1 MSTTTDELVGLGD
14 TTLATPATVTDPA
27 GSLADVG
34 SDFGQLLLGV
44 GNAVAATQQK
54 LTENSADTTSALAN
68 TLIDVIAVQKVGY
81 DDDGNIRAA
90 EPIKEKMPV
99 ITYVSP
105 VYYEFPQVRVQG
117 RFVVSEFAAA
127 STSQNSGSS
136 SGFGVGVSMSLQ
148 RRAFPLGSSTSVSAS
163 GGFSSG
169 SQSTSISTQFDQ
181 ATAVGQMRMF
191 ARLTPREDV
200 GIPKPLRV
208 VVGPSITIIAADLQ
222 EGTEADG
229 TPFRTLSVLIQLR
242 KRNGEPIEGKS
253 LSIDTEGI
261 PWTFV
266 PDDAEVTNADGNI
279 EILLKRTFPQP
290 PDGAPPVDTTPKS
303 IVVSAIL
310 GSISNRT
317 TVTI

>member
-1 MSTTTDELVGLGD
+1 MSTTSDDLVGLGD
-14 TTLATPATVTDPA
+14 ATLAVPPVTTDPA
-27 GSLADVG
+27 ASLAEVG

-54 LTENSADTTSALAN
+54 LTENSADTTSKLAN
-68 TLIDVIAVQKVGY
+68 TLVDVIAVQQTGY
-81 DDDGNIRAA
+81 DDNGNIRASI
-90 EPIKEKMPV
+90 PIKEKMPV
-99 ITYVSP
+99 ITFVSP

-127 STSQNSGSS
+127 GSSQTNGSS
-136 SGFGVGVSMSLQ
+136 SGYGVGVGVSLQ
-148 RRAFPLGSSTSVSAS
+148 KKAFSAVAS
-163 GGFSSG
+163 GGYSSS
-169 SQSTSISTQFDQ
+169 SQSTSTSSQFDQ

-208 VVGPSITIIAADLQ
+208 IVGPSLTIVAADLQ

-242 KRNGEPIEGKS
+242 NRNGEPIEGKS
-253 LSIDTEGI
+253 ISIDTEGT

-266 PDDAEVTNADGNI
+266 PDGADITSADGNV

-303 IVVSAIL
+303 IIVSAIL
-310 GSISNRT
+310 GAVSNRT